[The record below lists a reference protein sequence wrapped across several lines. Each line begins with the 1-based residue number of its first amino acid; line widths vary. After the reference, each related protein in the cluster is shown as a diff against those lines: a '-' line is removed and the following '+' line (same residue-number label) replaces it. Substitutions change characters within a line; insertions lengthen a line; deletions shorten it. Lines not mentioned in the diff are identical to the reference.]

1 MKDSILMK
9 GIIMEEKK
17 YVITMLVENEP
28 GVTARI
34 TGLFAGRGYN
44 IETICGA
51 PTADNAISRITITT
65 RAEPAQFEQ
74 CMKQIE
80 RLTNVIKVRDMT
92 GEEAVKREMA
102 MICIKALPEQRCTV
116 LQTVEKY
123 HAKILDIGSETLTM
137 EVTGKENDIDALLS
151 RLQPFGIVKLARSG
165 VLALYRES

>member
-1 MKDSILMK
+1 MS
-9 GIIMEEKK
+9 GKK

-28 GVTARI
+28 GVTARV

-51 PTADNAISRITITT
+51 PTADPELSRITITT
-65 RAEPAQFEQ
+65 RAEPALFNQ

-80 RLTNVIKVRDMT
+80 RLTNVIKLRNMT

-102 MICIKALPEQRCTV
+102 LICVNTEPEQRNTI

-123 HAKILDIGSETLTM
+123 HAKIIDIGSKTLTM
-137 EVTGKENDIDALLS
+137 EVTGKENDIDELLV
-151 RLQPFGIVKLARSG
+151 LLYPFGIVKLARSG